1 MKLLVITAVKAFEES
16 IKTILAEN
24 GVFAFSYNTVAGF
37 RDISKE
43 EMNRNWFAN
52 PTNKVDSLLFFA
64 MVSEEISEKVFQAVE
79 DLNTTCDLRTK
90 IHIGI
95 MNIEKS
101 NTLKK

>member
-1 MKLLVITAVKAFEES
+1 MKLLVITAVKTFEERV
-16 IKTILAEN
+16 KKVLAEN
-24 GVFAFSYNTVAGF
+24 GVFAFSYNSVVGF

-43 EMNRNWFAN
+43 QTSRNWFAN

-64 MVSEEISEKVFQAVE
+64 MVGEEISAKVFQAVE

-95 MNIEKS
+95 MNIEKL
-101 NTLKK
+101 NTLKN